1 MCEDSPV
8 KRTCEFMLSSSSKYP
23 QRACHP
29 EESFIS
35 KGPHMT
41 LRLGVETSTV
51 LRPVEFKLY
60 YEFVNTK
67 QDGESFLPAYLSHQT
82 ALNLFS
88 APNLPR
94 PFVSSSSTIHIGKVA
109 SGINSMV
116 TGNSMGSSRIMAA
129 TNGGQIASS
138 LGSIPIKRS
147 NSRTLRLA
155 AASSSAETSS
165 ENININSKNDNKSNN
180 NGMMNTAPSSS
191 ASSLATTSDVGISGV
206 SSFTASRLSSGTN
219 VIATNSNDDSNH
231 GTLMLGD
238 DGQNSVIAGVG
249 PNGNNFISDSS
260 IVRGGAMSSFGS
272 SNIDASSYNP
282 VAISSSSSSSNHPS
296 QVVAASQQMEAVAA
310 ASISRESL
318 PISPKQSCSR
328 IFRTQNRAVQ
338 AGSFT
343 SPRNVFFFGRG
354 GVRNLTCIYRFQ
366 GGPNEKVRLTIDKIS
381 LDGG

>member
-1 MCEDSPV
+1 
-8 KRTCEFMLSSSSKYP
+8 
-23 QRACHP
+23 
-29 EESFIS
+29 
-35 KGPHMT
+35 MT

-94 PFVSSSSTIHIGKVA
+94 PFVSSSSSLLIGKVA

-138 LGSIPIKRS
+138 LGSLPIKRS

-155 AASSSAETSS
+155 SLQSSAETFS

-191 ASSLATTSDVGISGV
+191 SSVSLSTTSDVGISGV

-219 VIATNSNDDSNH
+219 VIATNSDDDNNH

-238 DGQNSVIAGVG
+238 DGKNSGVG
-249 PNGNNFISDSS
+249 PSGNNFISDSS

-282 VAISSSSSSSNHPS
+282 VAISSSSSSQSK
-296 QVVAASQQMEAVAA
+296 VAADSEQMVAVAA
-310 ASISRESL
+310 ASVSRESL